1 MGAETPIRFVVGARQ
16 LFAVPRRLETV
27 SHSLADLV
35 AGKAADLPPLPEH
48 ADGYRVLSA
57 PAHAVAEIIAARPGL
72 MPGGVH
78 RYRRH
83 YIAMDGGFDA
93 YMAGFSGKTR
103 STLRRK
109 LRKFAEAGGGALDL
123 RDYRGAAEFDAF
135 LAAALPLSRRT
146 YQGKLLGAGLPEAA
160 EARAE
165 LRAAAAEDRL
175 RASILFLD
183 GKPASYLCL
192 PVEGE
197 TLVYAWLGYDPALA
211 HLSPGAVHQLAA
223 LERLFA
229 ERRFRFFDFTEGE
242 GAHKALFGTASV
254 EAASFFLL
262 RRSAANRLLMG
273 ALGAFDGSVAVGRR
287 LAERSGALA
296 GARRLMKR

>member
-1 MGAETPIRFVVGARQ
+1 MRAATPIRFVVGSRQ
-16 LFAVPRRLETV
+16 LFGVSRELETV
-27 SHSLADLV
+27 AYSLADLV
-35 AGKAADLPPLPEH
+35 VGKTVGLPPLPNDAE
-48 ADGYRVLSA
+48 GYRVLSA
-57 PAHAVAEIIAARPGL
+57 PASAVARITAARPDL
-72 MPGGVH
+72 VPGGVH
-78 RYRRH
+78 RYQRH

-123 RDYRGAAEFDAF
+123 REYRGGAEFDAF

-146 YQGKLLGAGLPEAA
+146 YQGRRLGAGLPEAA
-160 EARAE
+160 EAQAR
-165 LRAAAAEDRL
+165 LREGAADDRL

-197 TLVYAWLGYDPALA
+197 TLIYAWLGYDPALA

-223 LERLFA
+223 LESLFA
-229 ERRFRFFDFTEGE
+229 EARFTFFDFTEGE
-242 GAHKALFGTASV
+242 GAHKALFGTAAV

-273 ALGAFDGSVAVGRR
+273 ALDGFDRSVATGRR
-287 LAERSGALA
+287 MAERSGVLA
-296 GARRLMKR
+296 GARRLLKR

>member
-1 MGAETPIRFVVGARQ
+1 MGAKIPIRFVVGARQ

-35 AGKAADLPPLPEH
+35 AGKAAELPPPPDNT
-48 ADGYRVLSA
+48 DGYRVLSA
-57 PAHAVAEIIAARPGL
+57 PTDAIAQIAAAQPEL
-72 MPGGVH
+72 VPGGVH

-83 YIAMDGGFDA
+83 YIAMDGGFDG

-109 LRKFAEAGGGALDL
+109 LRKFAEADGGALDL

-146 YQGKLLGAGLPEAA
+146 YQGKLLGAGLPESA
-160 EARAE
+160 EANVA
-165 LRAAAAEDRL
+165 LREAAAEDRL

-197 TLVYAWLGYDPALA
+197 TLVYAWLGYDPELA

-229 ERRFRFFDFTEGE
+229 EGRFAFFDFTEGE

-254 EAASFFLL
+254 AAASFFLL
-262 RRSAANRLLMG
+262 RRTAANRLLMG
-273 ALGAFDGSVAVGRR
+273 ALDAFDGSVATAKRA
-287 LAERSGALA
+287 AERSGALA
-296 GARRLMKR
+296 GARRLLRR